1 MTATPT
7 RISLF
12 TEDDGTALEVDWPLS
27 NKADLQAMK
36 KDLNIPDWVDMNYVP
51 MQRAVVALWAARN
64 APRLHELFPSVYRE
78 PLTDEP
84 VNLALFGG
92 GAIKVR
98 CRSTNG
104 QGAPFFRE
112 LHDLDFIV
120 AKSQVKYATRLL
132 LKLDQAF
139 GAQFIHFAT
148 RLDKTFNGLR
158 VNKRFRY
165 HVVDDITDNRPM
177 IGVLDFFVDRIEMR
191 HKIDCRK
198 DLTVTNEHHTISL
211 NNLLLSKCQYILEAQ
226 DDVVAQLEEHGQNFR
241 ILAYPSYRRGFII
254 VGMELKDLTDVSAL
268 IYDHDFGTGP
278 ENIDLS
284 LLADQLRRDDKMR
297 LTVRL
302 NLDNLKNRT
311 DILRKRGVPDK
322 VVQAIDQKLATLLEA
337 IPVVD
342 KKYSKPWW
350 EEAIDTPI
358 AF

>member
-1 MTATPT
+1 
-7 RISLF
+7 
-12 TEDDGTALEVDWPLS
+12 
-27 NKADLQAMK
+27 MK
-36 KDLNIPDWVDMNYVP
+36 KDLAIPSWLDMNYVP

-78 PLTDEP
+78 RLISEP
-84 VNLALFGG
+84 ISLALFGG

-132 LKLDQAF
+132 IKLDQAF
-139 GAQFIHFAT
+139 GTQFIHFVT

-165 HVVDDITDNRPM
+165 HVVDDIIGDKPVV
-177 IGVLDFFVDRIEMR
+177 GVLDVFVDRIEMR
-191 HKIDCRK
+191 HKIDCRR
-198 DLTVTNEHHTISL
+198 DLTATNEHHTISL
-211 NNLLLSKCQYILEAQ
+211 NNLLLSKCQYILEASE
-226 DDVVAQLEEHGQNFR
+226 DVAAQLSEHGQSFR
-241 ILAYPSYRRGFII
+241 VLAYPGYRSGYII

-268 IYDHDFGTGP
+268 IYDHEFGTGP

-284 LLADQLRRDDKMR
+284 LLAEQLRDDRMR

-302 NLDNLKNRT
+302 NLESLKNNT
-311 DILRKRGVPDK
+311 DILRKRGVPEQVIQVIDK
-322 VVQAIDQKLATLLEA
+322 KLTTFLEA
-337 IPVVD
+337 IPDVE

-350 EEAIDTPI
+350 EEAVDTPV